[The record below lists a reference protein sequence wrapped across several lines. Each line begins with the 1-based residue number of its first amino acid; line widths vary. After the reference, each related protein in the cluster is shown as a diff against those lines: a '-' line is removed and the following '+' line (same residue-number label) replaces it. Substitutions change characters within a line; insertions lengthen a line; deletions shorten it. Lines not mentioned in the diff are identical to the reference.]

1 MEAGN
6 LIDSQSIINV
16 ILNQSPLVIL
26 LAYVCYTLWKAYQKE
41 KDKKDSLA
49 EIVVK
54 TTMLWEER
62 YSKESQDD
70 KEIKEFM
77 KEIREFVK
85 QIRDGK
91 VN

>member
-1 MEAGN
+1 MEAV
-6 LIDSQSIINV
+6 IESQSLIN
-16 ILNQSPLVIL
+16 ILLNQSPIVIGL
-26 LAYVCYTLWKAYQKE
+26 CFVVWHLWKAYVKE
-41 KDKKDSLA
+41 KDKKDALA
-49 EIVVK
+49 EVVVK

-70 KEIKEFM
+70 KDIKEFM

-85 QIRDGK
+85 DIRDGK

>member
-1 MEAGN
+1 MEAG
-6 LIDSQSIINV
+6 LIESQSLVNV
-16 ILNQSPLVIL
+16 LLNQSPIVIGL
-26 LAYVCYTLWKAYQKE
+26 CFVIWHLWKIYLKE
-41 KDKKDSLA
+41 KDKKDALA

-70 KEIKEFM
+70 KDIKEFM

-85 QIRDGK
+85 EIRDGK
-91 VN
+91 GN